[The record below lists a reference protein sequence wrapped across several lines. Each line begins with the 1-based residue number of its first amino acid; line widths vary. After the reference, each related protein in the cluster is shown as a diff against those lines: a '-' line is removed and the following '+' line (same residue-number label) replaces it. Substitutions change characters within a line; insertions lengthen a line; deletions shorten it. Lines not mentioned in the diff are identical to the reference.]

1 MSSAAK
7 MTVRSAQILALLA
20 AAYVSAQ
27 LLADIT
33 SLRIVDIGG
42 FAMDGGTLIYPITFT
57 LRDMVHKVAG
67 KRVARTLIFA
77 SAAINLVMAGLFWIV
92 TNMNLI
98 PETGPQSELF
108 GDVLGPVWRIVFAS
122 IIAEVISELVD
133 TEIYSRWVKN
143 FGERMQWGRVLS
155 SNIVAIPIDSVIFAL
170 IAFGGVFS
178 GAVVADIIRT
188 NILIKGIVTLLS
200 IPLIYLVRPGRAVDE
215 EELVDAQM

>member
-1 MSSAAK
+1 
-7 MTVRSAQILALLA
+7 MTTPHRIPLRSAQVLALLT

-33 SLRIVDIGG
+33 SLRIVDIAGS
-42 FAMDGGTLIYPITFT
+42 AMDGGTLVYPITFT
-57 LRDMVHKVAG
+57 LRDLVHKVAG

-77 SAAINLVMAGLFWIV
+77 SAVINIVMAGLFWIV

-98 PETGPQSELF
+98 PDTGPQSELF

-133 TEIYSRWVKN
+133 TEVYSRWVKT
-143 FGERMQWGRVLS
+143 FGERLQWGRVLS
-155 SNIVAIPIDSVIFAL
+155 SNAVSIPIDTVIFVA

-178 GAVVADIIRT
+178 GAVLVDIVRT
-188 NILIKGIVTLLS
+188 NIVIKGIVTIAS
-200 IPLIYLVRPGRAVDE
+200 IPLIYMVKPGRVVDDQ
-215 EELVDAQM
+215 ELVDA

>member
-1 MSSAAK
+1 
-7 MTVRSAQILALLA
+7 MTSPHRIPQRSAQILALLT

-33 SLRIVDIGG
+33 SLRIVDIAGS
-42 FAMDGGTLIYPITFT
+42 AMDGGTLVYPLTFT
-57 LRDMVHKVAG
+57 LRDLVHKVAG

-77 SAAINLVMAGLFWIV
+77 SAVINIVMAGLFWIV

-98 PETGPQSELF
+98 PDTGPQSELF

-133 TEIYSRWVKN
+133 TEVYSRWVKS

-155 SNIVAIPIDSVIFAL
+155 SNAVSIPIDTVLFVVV
-170 IAFGGVFS
+170 AFGGVFS
-178 GAVVADIIRT
+178 GAVLVDIIQT
-188 NILIKGIVTLLS
+188 NIVIKGIVTVLT
-200 IPLIYLVRPGRAVDE
+200 IPLIYIVKPGRVVDE
-215 EELVDAQM
+215 EDLIDA

>member
-20 AAYVSAQ
+20 AAYVSVQ

-122 IIAEVISELVD
+122 IIAEVIAELVD

>member
-20 AAYVSAQ
+20 AAYVSVQ

-98 PETGPQSELF
+98 PDTGPQSELF

-122 IIAEVISELVD
+122 IVAEVISELID
-133 TEIYSRWVKN
+133 TEIYSRWVN
-143 FGERMQWGRVLS
+143 TFGERMQWGRVLS
-155 SNIVAIPIDSVIFAL
+155 SNVVAIPIDSVIFVL
-170 IAFGGVFS
+170 IAFAGVFE
-178 GAVVADIIRT
+178 GALLVDIIRT
-188 NILIKGIVTLLS
+188 NILIKGVVTLIS
-200 IPLIYLVRPGRAVDE
+200 IPLIYLVKPGRVVDE
-215 EELVDAQM
+215 EELVDA

>member
-98 PETGPQSELF
+98 PDTGPQSELF

-122 IIAEVISELVD
+122 IVAEVISELID
-133 TEIYSRWVKN
+133 TEIYSRWVN
-143 FGERMQWGRVLS
+143 TFGERMQWGRVLS
-155 SNIVAIPIDSVIFAL
+155 SNVVAIPIDSVIFVL
-170 IAFGGVFS
+170 IAFAGVFE
-178 GAVVADIIRT
+178 GALLVDIIRT
-188 NILIKGIVTLLS
+188 NILIKGVVTLIS
-200 IPLIYLVRPGRAVDE
+200 IPLIYLVKPGRVVDE
-215 EELVDAQM
+215 EELVDA

>member
-67 KRVARTLIFA
+67 RRVARTLIFA

-122 IIAEVISELVD
+122 IIAEVIAELVD
-133 TEIYSRWVKN
+133 TEIYSRWVN
-143 FGERMQWGRVLS
+143 TFGERMQWGRVMS

-170 IAFGGVFS
+170 IAFG
-178 GAVVADIIRT
+178 A
-188 NILIKGIVTLLS
+188 
-200 IPLIYLVRPGRAVDE
+200 GRAFG
-215 EELVDAQM
+215 LLLF

>member
-1 MSSAAK
+1 MSSPAN

-98 PETGPQSELF
+98 PDTGPQSELF

-122 IIAEVISELVD
+122 IVAEVISELID
-133 TEIYSRWVKN
+133 TEIYSRWVN
-143 FGERMQWGRVLS
+143 TFGERMQWGRVLS
-155 SNIVAIPIDSVIFAL
+155 SNVVAIPIDSVIFVL
-170 IAFGGVFS
+170 IAFAGVFE
-178 GAVVADIIRT
+178 GALLVDIIRT
-188 NILIKGIVTLLS
+188 NILIKGVVTLIS
-200 IPLIYLVRPGRAVDE
+200 IPLIYLVKPGRVVDE
-215 EELVDAQM
+215 EELVDA

>member
-1 MSSAAK
+1 
-7 MTVRSAQILALLA
+7 MTTPHRIPQRSAQILALLT

-33 SLRIVDIGG
+33 SLRIVDIAGS
-42 FAMDGGTLIYPITFT
+42 AMDGGTLVYPITFT
-57 LRDMVHKVAG
+57 LRDLVHKVAG

-77 SAAINLVMAGLFWIV
+77 SAAINVVMAGLFWVV

-98 PETGPQSELF
+98 PDTGPQSELF

-133 TEIYSRWVKN
+133 TEVYARWVSS

-155 SNIVAIPIDSVIFAL
+155 SNVVSIPIDTVIFVV

-178 GAVVADIIRT
+178 GAVLVDIIRT
-188 NILIKGIVTLLS
+188 NIVIKGIVTVLT
-200 IPLIYLVRPGRAVDE
+200 IPLIYAVKPGRVVEDE
-215 EELVDAQM
+215 DLVDA

>member
-1 MSSAAK
+1 MSSPAN

-98 PETGPQSELF
+98 PDTGPQSELF

-122 IIAEVISELVD
+122 IVAEVISELID
-133 TEIYSRWVKN
+133 TEIYSRWVN
-143 FGERMQWGRVLS
+143 TFGERMQWGRVLS
-155 SNIVAIPIDSVIFAL
+155 SNVVAIPIDSVIFVL
-170 IAFGGVFS
+170 IAFAGVFE
-178 GAVVADIIRT
+178 GALLVDIIRT
-188 NILIKGIVTLLS
+188 NILIKGIVTLIS
-200 IPLIYLVRPGRAVDE
+200 IPLIYLVKPGRVVDE
-215 EELVDAQM
+215 EELVDA

>member
-1 MSSAAK
+1 
-7 MTVRSAQILALLA
+7 MTTSHRIPQRSAQILALLT

-33 SLRIVDIGG
+33 SLRIVDIAGS
-42 FAMDGGTLIYPITFT
+42 AMDGGTLVYPITFT
-57 LRDMVHKVAG
+57 LRDLVHKVAG

-77 SAAINLVMAGLFWIV
+77 SAAINVVMAGLFWAV

-98 PETGPQSELF
+98 PGTGPQSELF

-133 TEIYSRWVKN
+133 TEVYARWVSS

-155 SNIVAIPIDSVIFAL
+155 SNVVSIPIDTVIFVV

-178 GAVVADIIRT
+178 GAVLVDIIRT
-188 NILIKGIVTLLS
+188 NIVIKGIVTVLT
-200 IPLIYLVRPGRAVDE
+200 IPLIYAVKPGRVVEDE
-215 EELVDAQM
+215 DLVDA

>member
-1 MSSAAK
+1 
-7 MTVRSAQILALLA
+7 MTTPHRIPLRSAQVLALLT

-33 SLRIVDIGG
+33 SLRIVDIAGS
-42 FAMDGGTLIYPITFT
+42 AMDGGTLVYPITFT
-57 LRDMVHKVAG
+57 LRDLVHKVAG

-77 SAAINLVMAGLFWIV
+77 SAVINIVMAGLFWIV

-98 PETGPQSELF
+98 PDTGPQSELF

-133 TEIYSRWVKN
+133 TEVYSRWVKA
-143 FGERMQWGRVLS
+143 FGERLQWGRVLS
-155 SNIVAIPIDSVIFAL
+155 SNAVSIPIDTVIFVA

-178 GAVVADIIRT
+178 GAVLLDIVRT
-188 NILIKGIVTLLS
+188 NIVIKGIVTIAS
-200 IPLIYLVRPGRAVDE
+200 IPLIYMVKPGRVVDDQ
-215 EELVDAQM
+215 ELVDA